1 VTCLCLAFQN
11 EQARSIRRL
20 EHAMNKSSLLVY
32 AGYAIAAVA
41 LYVILL
47 VIPG

>member
-1 VTCLCLAFQN
+1 LADRLHD
-11 EQARSIRRL
+11 AAGPIPSRSTP
-20 EHAMNKSSLLVY
+20 MNKSTLFVY

-47 VIPG
+47 VLPG